1 MVDDTQPVTLVYI
14 LVVTVLQELILAV
27 PPFKAA
33 NQGPELSPS
42 DFEELRA
49 FVDFF
54 SLMTYDA
61 SSPAR
66 PGPNA
71 PWKWVKSNVQAVMS
85 LSSHRRVGPPCT
97 DDLLEQCFITGC

>member
-1 MVDDTQPVTLVYI
+1 MQSSWLHI
-14 LVVTVLQELILAV
+14 WQELILAV
-27 PPFKAA
+27 PPFQAA
-33 NQGPELSPS
+33 HQGPVLAMP

-61 SSPAR
+61 SSSGK

-71 PWKWVKSNVQAVMS
+71 PWKWVKSNVQAVAS
-85 LSSHRRVGPPCT
+85 RPLNRYA
-97 DDLLEQCFITGC
+97 

>member
-1 MVDDTQPVTLVYI
+1 M
-14 LVVTVLQELILAV
+14 QELILAV

-33 NQGPELSPS
+33 NQGPVLAMP

-61 SSPAR
+61 SSLSK

-71 PWKWVKSNVQAVMS
+71 PW
-85 LSSHRRVGPPCT
+85 T
-97 DDLLEQCFITGC
+97 